1 MQEKSL
7 QPFSTN
13 TLANSGLPAG
23 RQGHYTDGRGWR
35 IAATAIG
42 VFVVLVGAADV
53 SSRIAH
59 AAFGDK
65 ASLYSFAPAIALLG
79 NYNADTGTITTST
92 AAHLAST
99 TPLVP
104 LRLQIPSIGVNAAV
118 EQVGKK
124 ADGSMGTPSKFGDVA
139 WYALGSAPGQAGN
152 AVIDGHVNNALTT
165 AGVFQHL
172 SQIALGDT
180 ITVLNASGTPM
191 NFTVTNIEEY
201 PADTAPAASI
211 FVTTGPSQLV
221 LITCDGDW
229 VQSAKSFSARLVVFA
244 SLK

>member
-1 MQEKSL
+1 MPKKPLPS
-7 QPFSTN
+7 FSTN
-13 TLANSGLPAG
+13 TLANTGAPN
-23 RQGHYTDGRGWR
+23 TEGRGWR
-35 IAATAIG
+35 IAATVIG

-59 AAFGDK
+59 AAFGAN

-79 NYNADTGTITTST
+79 NYNAGEQGVST
-92 AAHLAST
+92 ASTALTAST

-104 LRLQIPSIGVNAAV
+104 VRLLIPSIGVNAAV

-139 WYALGSAPGQAGN
+139 WYAPGSAPGQPGN

-180 ITVLNASGTPM
+180 ITVVNASGTPM
-191 NFTVTNIEEY
+191 SFTVTNIEEY
-201 PADTAPAASI
+201 PTNTAPAASI
-211 FVTTGPSQLV
+211 FATTGPSQLV

-229 VQSAKSFSARLVVFA
+229 VQSAKSFNQRLVVFA